1 MKNLFLFLIFAVS
14 GFAMDSKQALETLM
28 EGNARFAKDKP
39 TQLNRSIKSRKALKP
54 GQNPMAVIV
63 ACADSRVA
71 PEILF
76 DANLGDLFVVRLA
89 GNVVSDIALES
100 INYAVENLGTPLI
113 LVIGHQNCGAVDAV
127 IKGMTKGV
135 PAIAKQVEPSVAEA
149 RKKDPSDL
157 LETAIKLNAVHTQ
170 KEIQEKL
177 KPKAEVLAGYYNFQT
192 GKVELQ

>member
-1 MKNLFLFLIFAVS
+1 MKNLFLFLLLAIS
-14 GFAMDSKQALETLM
+14 GFAVDSNQALETLM
-28 EGNARFAKDKP
+28 EGNTRFAKDKP
-39 TQLNRSIKSRKALKP
+39 TQLNRSIKGRKALKS
-54 GQNPMAVIV
+54 GQNPIAVIV

-100 INYAVENLGTPLI
+100 IGYAVENLGTPLI

-127 IKGMTKGV
+127 VKGTTKGV
-135 PAIAKQVEPSVAEA
+135 PAIAKQVEPSVALA
-149 RKKDPSDL
+149 RKKDPTDL
-157 LETAIKLNAVHTQ
+157 LETAIKLNAAHTK
-170 KEIQEKL
+170 KEIEEKL
-177 KPKAEVLAGYYNFQT
+177 KPKAEVRAGYFNFQT